1 MAGSTGGPARLR
13 ENLIRRG
20 AAARHEVPGGRV
32 VPGSV
37 TAHGER
43 ADRVWRRM
51 YALVHEH
58 DLLRA
63 QASTALGMSETRV
76 EAVRLV
82 AAAPE
87 PLTMGQLAALLHTDR
102 PYASVVVD
110 DLERHG
116 LVARRPHPTDRR
128 IRMVSATEE
137 GHLVAARAEAAL
149 GGYRERLRALPPAE
163 LAALDSALE
172 HLERPPARPRSA

>member
-1 MAGSTGGPARLR
+1 
-13 ENLIRRG
+13 
-20 AAARHEVPGGRV
+20 
-32 VPGSV
+32 
-37 TAHGER
+37 
-43 ADRVWRRM
+43 
-51 YALVHEH
+51 VHEH
-58 DLLRA
+58 DRRRA
-63 QASTALGMSETRV
+63 QTSTALGMSETRV
-76 EAVRLV
+76 EALRMV

-87 PLTMGQLAALLHTDR
+87 PLTMGQLAARLHTDR

-128 IRMVSATEE
+128 LRMVSATAE
-137 GHLVAARAEAAL
+137 GRRVAARAEAAL

-172 HLERPPARPRSA
+172 HLERPFAPQRPRSA